1 MRKQKQTPGNDE
13 RLRYCA
19 GSISIFAIRV
29 FFVIRI
35 SSFLFNPVP
44 NLIQLSQIGLSQPPA
59 LRLQLVFES
68 IESRDKLVGSGL

>member
-29 FFVIRI
+29 FFVIQI

-44 NLIQLSQIGLSQPPA
+44 NLI
-59 LRLQLVFES
+59 
-68 IESRDKLVGSGL
+68 

>member
-29 FFVIRI
+29 FFVIRPSDFVI
-35 SSFLFNPVP
+35 SF
-44 NLIQLSQIGLSQPPA
+44 
-59 LRLQLVFES
+59 
-68 IESRDKLVGSGL
+68 